1 MDNSLRSWAVGVA
14 TALSVSAIGVAS
26 NLYVDVQLIKQNQ
39 TRIVEMS
46 DQQKQ
51 METLINK
58 LDKSLAVQAETLQTI
73 TKALE
78 KTKR

>member
-1 MDNSLRSWAVGVA
+1 MDSSLRTWAVGVA
-14 TALSVSAIGVAS
+14 TALSVSAFGVAS

-39 TRIVEMS
+39 TRLVEMS

-51 METLINK
+51 MEQLINK

-78 KTKR
+78 KSKR